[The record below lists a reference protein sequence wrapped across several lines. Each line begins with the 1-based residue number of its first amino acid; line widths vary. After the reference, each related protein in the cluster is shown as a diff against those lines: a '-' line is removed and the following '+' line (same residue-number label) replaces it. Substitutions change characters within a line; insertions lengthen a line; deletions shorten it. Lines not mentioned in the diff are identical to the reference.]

1 MNNNEINNL
10 VASIDVKGTQEFMG
24 KEIPVIEGGFGEGQK
39 VVLAKTIAEI
49 HETELKEIN
58 RLINNNLDEFD
69 FGIDILDLQN
79 GDCKAPLENL
89 GFSNRDI
96 SISKNIY
103 LLSEQGYH
111 ALVSLMRTDKAK
123 EIRKQLRREYFAMRE
138 VIKNDEQLKA
148 NLLLSIYNGGQDA
161 VIASKQL
168 TELEKKPLLD
178 KIEQDKPLVDFAN
191 TIAESSDSIDMG
203 KFAKLVKDE
212 NVFKGGRNKL
222 FEHLR
227 NEKYLMKDNTPYQK
241 YIDMGIFEI
250 KEYTYNTPYG
260 IKTGVK
266 TLISGKGQVY
276 LIEKLRKE
284 NIF

>member
-1 MNNNEINNL
+1 MEQTI
-10 VASIDVKGTQEFMG
+10 VIKGTQEFLG
-24 KEIPVIEGGFGEGQK
+24 KELPIIEGGFGEGQK
-39 VVLAKTIAEI
+39 VILAKTIAEI
-49 HETELKEIN
+49 HENRFDKIN
-58 RLINNNLDEFD
+58 ELINNHIDEFEI
-69 FGIDILDLQN
+69 GIDLLDLC
-79 GDCKAPLENL
+79 DEKFLNL
-89 GFSNRDI
+89 AKGLGLISNNRQ
-96 SISKNIY
+96 KHCY
-103 LLSEQGYH
+103 LLSEQGYML
-111 ALVSLMRTDKAK
+111 LVGFMNSEKAK

-227 NEKYLMKDNTPYQK
+227 NEKYLMNDNTPYQK
-241 YIDMGIFEI
+241 YIDLGIFEI

>member
-1 MNNNEINNL
+1 MEQTI
-10 VASIDVKGTQEFMG
+10 VIKGTREFLG
-24 KEIPVIEGGFGEGQK
+24 KELPIIEGGFGEGQK
-39 VVLAKTIAEI
+39 VILAKTIAEI
-49 HETELKEIN
+49 HEVELKRIN
-58 RLINNNLDEFD
+58 ELIGNNIDEFEIGVD
-69 FGIDILDLQN
+69 LLDLCT
-79 GDCKAPLENL
+79 DDFKVVAKDL
-89 GFSNRDI
+89 GFITSNGQ
-96 SISKNIY
+96 KHCY
-103 LLSEQGYH
+103 LLSEQGYML
-111 ALVSLMRTDKAK
+111 LVGFMKTQKAK

-260 IKTGVK
+260 IKNSIK
-266 TLISGKGQVY
+266 TLVTSKGQIY
-276 LIEKLRKE
+276 LVEKLRKE
-284 NIF
+284 TI

>member
-1 MNNNEINNL
+1 MEQTI
-10 VASIDVKGTQEFMG
+10 VIKGTQEFLG
-24 KEIPVIEGGFGEGQK
+24 KELPIIEGGFGEGQK
-39 VVLAKTIAEI
+39 VILAKTVAEI
-49 HETELKEIN
+49 HENRFDKIN
-58 RLINNNLDEFD
+58 ELINNHIDEFEV
-69 FGIDILDLQN
+69 GIDLLDLC
-79 GDCKAPLENL
+79 DEKFLNL
-89 GFSNRDI
+89 AKGLGLISNNRQ
-96 SISKNIY
+96 KHCY
-103 LLSEQGYH
+103 LLSEQGYML
-111 ALVSLMRTDKAK
+111 LVGFMNSEKAK

-178 KIEQDKPLVDFAN
+178 KIEEQKPMVEFVN
-191 TIAESSDSIDMG
+191 SITESSDSMDMG

-250 KEYTYNTPYG
+250 KEFTYKTPYG

-276 LIEKLRKE
+276 LVEKLRKE
-284 NIF
+284 KLI

>member
-1 MNNNEINNL
+1 MEQTI
-10 VASIDVKGTQEFMG
+10 VIKGTQEFLG
-24 KEIPVIEGGFGEGQK
+24 KELPIIEGGFGEGQK
-39 VVLAKTIAEI
+39 VILAKTIAEI
-49 HETELKEIN
+49 HENRFDKIN
-58 RLINNNLDEFD
+58 ELINNHIDEFEI
-69 FGIDILDLQN
+69 GIDLLDLC
-79 GDCKAPLENL
+79 DEKFLNL
-89 GFSNRDI
+89 AKGLGLISNNRQ
-96 SISKNIY
+96 KHCY
-103 LLSEQGYH
+103 LLSEQGYML
-111 ALVSLMRTDKAK
+111 LVGFMNSEKAK

-241 YIDMGIFEI
+241 YIDMGIFEV

-260 IKTGVK
+260 IKNSIK
-266 TLISGKGQVY
+266 TLVTSKGQIY
-276 LIEKLRKE
+276 LVEKLRKE
-284 NIF
+284 TI